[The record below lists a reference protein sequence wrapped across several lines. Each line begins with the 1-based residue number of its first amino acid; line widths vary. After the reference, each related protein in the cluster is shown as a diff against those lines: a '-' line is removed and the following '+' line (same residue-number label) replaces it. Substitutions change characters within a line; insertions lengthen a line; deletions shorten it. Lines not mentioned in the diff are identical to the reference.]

1 MGDEQD
7 VLDLLAGVA
16 GGQLGDDVIEQG
28 DANEAAAAAAA
39 AAEVADPVVEGDAE
53 EGADEGGAAVDGDG
67 APPQGPMPGMPPA
80 IPPLGGV
87 PDEDEVFFSKD
98 LAAAI
103 DRHQLGQTFSLLAK
117 VLGNQFGVS
126 LIAEGMLIH
135 HRVKILGAN
144 GEEKVVTLSC
154 VHGEERSLAVHTWVL
169 TIMPEVLARRSKL
182 TAYALTASLLTVL
195 NEIDPDPKRTKPQ
208 RSDRRSRG
216 DVDDDEED
224 DRNGSP
230 ASNTR
235 SALIKAQAMEKAKET
250 MNEMSETELKRRLEC
265 VAKLPGTTPTI
276 ENLCHRNQL
285 KRLEEEVVQLRQV
298 PSHANIQ
305 PSVMKY
311 MAGANGLVAARAK
324 KGEDV
329 FASPCLSVLD
339 CRRRLKCFAVSL
351 VLVSCWEADAA
362 ETREGVMAF
371 YEAVEESEGL
381 VTLAQVRVIDD
392 GRATRTN
399 EVVRM
404 HATIVVSSCNV
415 TPDILQV
422 SSAISLAMYKARR
435 SCGASN
441 GSRARSIGKSF
452 FDAADVIF
460 EKNCSA
466 LEKQVID
473 PFPVATEV
481 VKPDGKPDPVTVKKE
496 SSVRLANGEYKVFER
511 MKGGNPNCPVACT
524 RKSCNKK
531 QLCARSHSGK

>member
-1 MGDEQD
+1 MTTLLSNKSPGNGDDSTREMGDQQD
-7 VLDLLAGVA
+7 VLGLLAGVA
-16 GGQLGDDVIEQG
+16 GDALGDDVVEQE
-28 DANEAAAAAAA
+28 DANEAAAAVAA

-67 APPQGPMPGMPPA
+67 APPQGPVRPMPGMPPA
-80 IPPLGGV
+80 IPPLNGV
-87 PDEDEVFFSKD
+87 LDEDEVFFSRN
-98 LAAAI
+98 LAAVI
-103 DRHQLGQTFSLLAK
+103 DRFQLGQTFSLLAQ
-117 VLGNQFGVS
+117 VLGKQFGVT
-126 LIAEGMLIH
+126 LIPEGMLIH
-135 HRVKILGAN
+135 HRVKVLGAD
-144 GEEKVVTLSC
+144 GEEKVVTLNC
-154 VHGEERSLAVHTWVL
+154 VQGEERSLAVHTWVL

-182 TAYALTASLLTVL
+182 TVYALTASLLTVL

-216 DVDDDEED
+216 DVDDDDED

-230 ASNTR
+230 ASSTR
-235 SALIKAQAMEKAKET
+235 SALIKAQATEKAKET
-250 MNEMSETELKRRLEC
+250 MNEMSETELKRRLAC

-276 ENLCHRNQL
+276 ENLCHSNQL
-285 KRLEEEVVQLRQV
+285 KRIEEEVVQLRQV

-351 VLVSCWEADAA
+351 VLVSCWEEDAA

-392 GRATRTN
+392 GRASRTN

-404 HATIVVSSCNV
+404 HATIAV
-415 TPDILQV
+415 
-422 SSAISLAMYKARR
+422 
-435 SCGASN
+435 
-441 GSRARSIGKSF
+441 GS
-452 FDAADVIF
+452 
-460 EKNCSA
+460 
-466 LEKQVID
+466 
-473 PFPVATEV
+473 
-481 VKPDGKPDPVTVKKE
+481 
-496 SSVRLANGEYKVFER
+496 
-511 MKGGNPNCPVACT
+511 
-524 RKSCNKK
+524 
-531 QLCARSHSGK
+531 